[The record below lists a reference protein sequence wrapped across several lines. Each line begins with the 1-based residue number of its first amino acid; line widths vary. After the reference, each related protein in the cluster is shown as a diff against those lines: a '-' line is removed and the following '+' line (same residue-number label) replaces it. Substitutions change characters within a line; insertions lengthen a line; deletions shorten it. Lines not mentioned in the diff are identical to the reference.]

1 MLHGRCER
9 VSSMQVNERECV
21 CSCSRIFSSIFWL
34 CSWEGDS
41 CLKIESLLFYSFIR
55 IFLDI
60 GVMRGYAS
68 KECAERNEVHKVID
82 EVRTLDSTQNKLTT
96 EGQQESVS
104 KTKQR
109 PVWYYWYLTYVSG
122 CGLYKQLQ
130 RRFIKRRN
138 GEKRGRGDKLRKTN
152 NTYISRRMR

>member
-1 MLHGRCER
+1 M
-9 VSSMQVNERECV
+9 
-21 CSCSRIFSSIFWL
+21 
-34 CSWEGDS
+34 
-41 CLKIESLLFYSFIR
+41 KIESLLFYSFIR

-109 PVWYYWYLTYVSG
+109 PV
-122 CGLYKQLQ
+122 
-130 RRFIKRRN
+130 
-138 GEKRGRGDKLRKTN
+138 
-152 NTYISRRMR
+152 